1 MNSLTERLLERV
13 FRIGRY
19 RAWWVFV
26 IALAVTGGGVYY
38 ALDIPLRS
46 SAIDL
51 LPVNDPLIEEYKEN
65 EQYAAQ
71 SDYVGLLLTLT
82 GDVPDTAEARTT
94 KLLAAAEAI
103 KQSLDADPDGEFRE
117 VAYLQEV
124 SPDIPDQYLQL
135 FELDEAQLARIED
148 SVELARSSIGA
159 GGEDNEIPEGETL
172 GRVYEAL
179 TDQFN
184 AALGG
189 AASALGDAAQAGDLG
204 EQLAQVEALN
214 VGVIDAIDGL
224 GAIPSVTG
232 AVEALSDIFT
242 PELREG
248 TRDPVP
254 FLSRDAMQLVMTAQ
268 PQLPSETGVAY
279 SELVSEKIEQA
290 IARVD
295 VETLGITVGV
305 TGTYTFN
312 ASTNAV
318 INNDMLRTTIVSSI
332 GVFVIFLIAF
342 GSVFYS
348 IIAVVPLLVSVVL
361 TMCWAKFAVGGFN
374 LVTTFLPALVLGLGI
389 DYAIHLISRYAEE
402 RSRGRSFNRALHQT
416 ILSKGKASLTA
427 AATTSLVFLGL
438 LLAKSRAL
446 FEMGAITSVGVMLAF
461 GVTLILLPTLITLSH
476 HLFRFRARKRETIA
490 NYTAYTTGFVRF
502 VTGRGRA
509 IFVIVL
515 VLTFFVAFQAA
526 RTSFVFSSTD
536 LVPRVE
542 SQDVMEEIL
551 ANFDLS
557 PAGLGSTFTFYASTG
572 EELRDIVA
580 RLEEH
585 ELVEE
590 VDSAAAGIPVDL
602 TQQQQVLNNL
612 DIQAY
617 VSQIDAL
624 RRSIEERAAT
634 LTHIRTLLTQFG
646 LLQYGASMSGR
657 VEIAESSHGVIEQ
670 LLEIQDRLTT
680 LDMASTT
687 GSLALLSNA
696 LNALDANLE
705 QIRDLPPAEEL
716 LRDILLAYPEGLR
729 SRYLTPEGE
738 FVIQARVSQRIF
750 DADNLAEFDRF
761 AASFSDDYF
770 GMPLVVKQ
778 LEKYM
783 KRDYLLS
790 TAIALGLIVLIL
802 WRSFR
807 GWVRALLAAAPL
819 VLGYIWMLGGMRLM
833 SIDFNF
839 LSITISPLL
848 IGIGVDNGI
857 HILHRT
863 LEERACQPEG
873 AIERGVGATAVAVI
887 VTSLTTMLVFASL
900 VVARTPGLRLLGA
913 SALLGIGFAL
923 VFSLLFLPAAMR
935 VEGGKR
941 V

>member
-1 MNSLTERLLERV
+1 
-13 FRIGRY
+13 
-19 RAWWVFV
+19 
-26 IALAVTGGGVYY
+26 
-38 ALDIPLRS
+38 
-46 SAIDL
+46 
-51 LPVNDPLIEEYKEN
+51 
-65 EQYAAQ
+65 
-71 SDYVGLLLTLT
+71 
-82 GDVPDTAEARTT
+82 
-94 KLLAAAEAI
+94 
-103 KQSLDADPDGEFRE
+103 
-117 VAYLQEV
+117 
-124 SPDIPDQYLQL
+124 
-135 FELDEAQLARIED
+135 
-148 SVELARSSIGA
+148 
-159 GGEDNEIPEGETL
+159 
-172 GRVYEAL
+172 
-179 TDQFN
+179 
-184 AALGG
+184 
-189 AASALGDAAQAGDLG
+189 
-204 EQLAQVEALN
+204 
-214 VGVIDAIDGL
+214 
-224 GAIPSVTG
+224 
-232 AVEALSDIFT
+232 
-242 PELREG
+242 
-248 TRDPVP
+248 
-254 FLSRDAMQLVMTAQ
+254 
-268 PQLPSETGVAY
+268 
-279 SELVSEKIEQA
+279 
-290 IARVD
+290 
-295 VETLGITVGV
+295 
-305 TGTYTFN
+305 
-312 ASTNAV
+312 
-318 INNDMLRTTIVSSI
+318 
-332 GVFVIFLIAF
+332 
-342 GSVFYS
+342 
-348 IIAVVPLLVSVVL
+348 
-361 TMCWAKFAVGGFN
+361 
-374 LVTTFLPALVLGLGI
+374 
-389 DYAIHLISRYAEE
+389 
-402 RSRGRSFNRALHQT
+402 
-416 ILSKGKASLTA
+416 
-427 AATTSLVFLGL
+427 
-438 LLAKSRAL
+438 
-446 FEMGAITSVGVMLAF
+446 
-461 GVTLILLPTLITLSH
+461 
-476 HLFRFRARKRETIA
+476 
-490 NYTAYTTGFVRF
+490 
-502 VTGRGRA
+502 
-509 IFVIVL
+509 
-515 VLTFFVAFQAA
+515 
-526 RTSFVFSSTD
+526 
-536 LVPRVE
+536 
-542 SQDVMEEIL
+542 MEEIL

-572 EELRDIVA
+572 EELRDIVS

-680 LDMASTT
+680 IDMASTT